1 MIKIAPSI
9 LSADFSRLG
18 AEVEDIRAG
27 GADYVH
33 FDVMDGAFVPNIS
46 FGIPVLASLRRH
58 TDMFLDAHLMV
69 DRPVRYA
76 EQFCRAGADLVNVH
90 VEADTP
96 ENISAALEKIR
107 ALGVKTGITLKPK
120 PPAEA
125 ALPWLDKVDLVLVMT
140 VEPGFGGQ
148 HFMADMLPK
157 IRTLRGWIEER
168 GLACELE
175 VDGGVDADT
184 APLCIE
190 AGANVLVAGS
200 AVFGK
205 ADRAAAIRAIR
216 GDREL

>member
-9 LSADFSRLG
+9 LSADLARLG
-18 AEVEDIRAG
+18 AEVEQIRTA

-46 FGIPVLASLRRH
+46 FGVPVLASLRKA

-76 EQFCRAGADLVNVH
+76 EAFCKAGADLVNVH

-96 ENISAALEKIR
+96 ENINAALEKIR
-107 ALGVKTGITLKPK
+107 ARGVKTGITLKPGT
-120 PPAEA
+120 PAEA
-125 ALPWLDKVDLVLVMT
+125 ALPWLDGVDLVLVMT

-148 HFMADMLPK
+148 SFMADMLPK
-157 IRTLRGWIEER
+157 IRTLRSWIQER
-168 GLACELE
+168 GLSCDLE
-175 VDGGVDADT
+175 VDGGVDAKT

-205 ADRAAAIRAIR
+205 PDRAAAIRAIR
-216 GDREL
+216 GL